1 LESSPSGR
9 QVVETGFS
17 FNSEKQP
24 KRNRRLAVEIAAEI
38 ETRTKAA
45 SGKEPEERSDSEK
58 EALAKSSP
66 VNSEE
71 KAPFEL
77 PTKAHIEPPARPNT
91 KICPS
96 MFQRHFRASKD
107 KKEETRYSLG
117 FLWDTFGLMRK
128 FLIRQKTKAER

>member
-91 KICPS
+91 KICPRC
-96 MFQRHFRASKD
+96 FKGTFEQAKI
-107 KKEETRYSLG
+107 KKKKHDIHSGFYGTRLG
-117 FLWDTFGLMRK
+117 
-128 FLIRQKTKAER
+128 